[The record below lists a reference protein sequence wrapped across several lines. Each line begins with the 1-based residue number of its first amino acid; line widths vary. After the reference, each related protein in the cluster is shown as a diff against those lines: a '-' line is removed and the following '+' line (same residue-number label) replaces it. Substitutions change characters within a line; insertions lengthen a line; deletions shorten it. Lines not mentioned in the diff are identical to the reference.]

1 MKYYLIALFFVHSL
15 VAQSQEMRRF
25 MHPQGSKISSIPYG
39 NNPKAGK
46 YATAGDARIYYEVYG
61 KGKPFV
67 ILHGGIFGST
77 IEMAQFIDSLS
88 EKYQVI
94 AVSTRGHGKSEIGSG
109 PATFEKLAGDV
120 LAVINAETK
129 DSVNLLGFSYGGYA
143 GYKLASMY
151 PDKVKKLIAIGAGER
166 HPGDMDNTVTPEIGF
181 KLDSL
186 YWKQQLAL
194 MPEPGRLPEM
204 FDTIKDFFNKRMVVD
219 SVLLSTIKC
228 PVLVMAG
235 DHDQFLPVSRLGHT
249 VTLLSKGS
257 LAIIPNSSH
266 GAFLEHF
273 PIAWANVS
281 AFLNEQF

>member
-1 MKYYLIALFFVHSL
+1 MTMKYYLIALFFANSFL
-15 VAQSQEMRRF
+15 AYSQQMRHF
-25 MHPQGSKISSIPYG
+25 MQPPGAKTSTIPYG

-46 YATAGDARIYYEVYG
+46 YVKAADARIYYEVYG

-88 EKYQVI
+88 KKYQVI
-94 AVSTRGHGKSEIGSG
+94 AVSTRGHGKSGIGSG
-109 PATFEKLAGDV
+109 PVTFEQLADDV
-120 LAVINAETK
+120 LAVINTVTK
-129 DSVNLLGFSYGGYA
+129 DSVTVLGFSYGGYA
-143 GYKLASMY
+143 GFKLASMH
-151 PDKVKKLIAIGAGER
+151 PEKVKKLITIGAGER
-166 HPGDMDNTVTPEIGF
+166 HPGDMDNTFTPEDGF

-194 MPEPGRLPEM
+194 MPEPERLPEM
-204 FDTIKDFFNKRMVVD
+204 FDTVKDFFNKRMVVD
-219 SVLLSTIKC
+219 SALLGTIKC

-235 DHDQFLPVSRLGHT
+235 DHDQFLTVARLT
-249 VTLLSKGS
+249 NAATFIPKGS
-257 LAIIPNSSH
+257 LAIVPNSSH

-281 AFLNEQF
+281 TFLSE

>member
-1 MKYYLIALFFVHSL
+1 MTMKYYLIILFFANTILARGQQV
-15 VAQSQEMRRF
+15 RRF
-25 MHPQGSKISSIPYG
+25 LHPMGAKVSAVPYG

-46 YATAGDARIYYEVYG
+46 YVTAGDARIYYEVYG

-88 EKYQVI
+88 KTYQVI
-94 AVSTRGHGKSEIGSG
+94 AVSTRGHGKSGMGSG
-109 PATFEKLAGDV
+109 PATFEKLADDV
-120 LAVINAETK
+120 LAVINAETQ
-129 DSVNLLGFSYGGYA
+129 DSVTVLGFSYGGYA

-151 PDKVKKLIAIGAGER
+151 PGKVKKLIAIGAGER
-166 HPGDMDNTVTPEIGF
+166 HPGDIDNKVTPEDGF

-194 MPEPGRLPEM
+194 MPEPQRLTEM
-204 FDTIKDFFNKRMVVD
+204 FDTVKDFFNKRMVVD
-219 SVLLSTIKC
+219 ADLLGKIKC

-235 DHDQFLPVSRLGHT
+235 DHDQFLPVVRLANAAAFIQ
-249 VTLLSKGS
+249 KGS
-257 LAIIPNSSH
+257 LAIIPNGSH

-281 AFLNEQF
+281 TFLSK